1 VTSTSR
7 QRYVP
12 ACGLFTG
19 VVRDQIPVDRAERRR
34 RHAGVIVGTGERAQA
49 IPKAVESAV
58 SVALDGSGELLF
70 HGRKDVS
77 SMGGA
82 RFERAAPCL

>member
-1 VTSTSR
+1 
-7 QRYVP
+7 
-12 ACGLFTG
+12 
-19 VVRDQIPVDRAERRR
+19 VRSDVGG
-34 RHAGVIVGTGERAQA
+34 HAGVIVGTGERAQA
-49 IPKAVESAV
+49 IAKAVESAV

-70 HGRKDVS
+70 HGRQDVP